1 MGYAL
6 GYFTAASPI
15 FPWNSVLSHQIIP
28 SSGILIDK
36 TSQECPQVDSV
47 GDIPSLVSFLL
58 FDSIIFP
65 LFSALIGISPL
76 EIWDFRAL
84 FRQDFS
90 QVFPLFPPVTF
101 TKHSRIIPRFLLSIQ
116 LLIIINHLLIIV
128 LNSQEFPSG
137 IARLGRFWHFPDHSH
152 WKIRSEMQ
160 ILGSRGGWGVK
171 MRPKIWFI
179 GRKNSFSSSKLR
191 QG

>member
-1 MGYAL
+1 MDGSLGYAL

-47 GDIPSLVSFLL
+47 GDIPSLISFLL
-58 FDSIIFP
+58 FDSLIFP

-101 TKHSRIIPRFLLSIQ
+101 TKHSRIVLRFLVSIE

-137 IARLGRFWHFPDHSH
+137 IARLGRFWHLPDHSH

-160 ILGSRGGWGVK
+160 ILGSRGG
-171 MRPKIWFI
+171 
-179 GRKNSFSSSKLR
+179 
-191 QG
+191 